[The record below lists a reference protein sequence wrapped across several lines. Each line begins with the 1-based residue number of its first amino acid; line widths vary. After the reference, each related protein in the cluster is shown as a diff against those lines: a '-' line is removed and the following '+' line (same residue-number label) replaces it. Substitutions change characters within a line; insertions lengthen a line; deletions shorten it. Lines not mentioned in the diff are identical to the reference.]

1 MKSLYKAFWLS
12 RQLTQALS
20 VSLTLCASAIG
31 ASAIAAI
38 ITRSSI
44 MTCRSSTSC
53 CATCCDAAP
62 LRTFAA
68 FAEAPTEEECKL
80 LHQLS

>member
-1 MKSLYKAFWLS
+1 
-12 RQLTQALS
+12 
-20 VSLTLCASAIG
+20 
-31 ASAIAAI
+31 
-38 ITRSSI
+38 